1 MKAGGCSKRW
11 ALAVALVLALVW
23 WRYVDWLREAP
34 HFQDLNVYRAG
45 ARALLDGSALYADR
59 SAGHGQLVFTY
70 PPFAAL
76 IFVPFALLP
85 WAGAAVVLVL
95 LSALGYAVLI
105 GVFGRSLGWTRTG
118 IAVAAGVG
126 LLAEPVLRTIQQGQV
141 NLVLAALV
149 SADLLIVPRRY
160 RGILIGI
167 AAGIKLVPAA
177 FGLCLLARRDL
188 GSILRL
194 IATTVGTVWPSLLAP
209 SWRHRSRGRT
219 TGSGASRSA

>member
-1 MKAGGCSKRW
+1 MS
-11 ALAVALVLALVW
+11 
-23 WRYVDWLREAP
+23 WRYVDWLRGPP
-34 HFQDLNVYRAG
+34 HFQDLSVYRAG

-85 WAGAAVVLVL
+85 WAGAAVALVL
-95 LSALGYAVLI
+95 LSALAYAVLI
-105 GVFGRSLGWTRTG
+105 GVFGRSPGWTRTG

-149 SADLLIVPRRY
+149 SADLLNVPRRY

-177 FGLCLLARRDL
+177 FALCLLARRDL

-194 IATTVGTVWPSLLAP
+194 IATTVGTVWPSP
-209 SWRHRSRGRT
+209 SARS
-219 TGSGASRSA
+219 